1 MNPVLQEFIAK
12 AKTEKQRQKEQHLI
26 SLGLI
31 DKGKTTREYNNYY
44 DLKRFPNYDQK
55 SGKYYNDM
63 IYPIDIT
70 DEEYEELLKWLPKKN
85 KVESNV
91 SKYSGSIEGLAIV
104 YLILSLIAGVICCLI
119 ETHFILIG
127 IALIISGFISY
138 IFFRGF
144 ANVVAAAEKYL
155 SK

>member
-31 DKGKTTREYNNYY
+31 DKEKTTREYNDYY
-44 DLKRFPNYDQK
+44 DLQCFPNYDRELE
-55 SGKYYNDM
+55 KYYKEE
-63 IYPIDIT
+63 IHPIDIT
-70 DEEYEELLKWLPKKN
+70 DEEYEELLKWLPKEN
-85 KVESNV
+85 KVESNI

-104 YLILSLIAGVICCLI
+104 YLILSLIAGVICCFI
-119 ETHFILIG
+119 EAGFILIG
-127 IALIISGFISY
+127 IALIISGFITY